1 MNNIKKIGLTALA
14 GSLVASSVSAAT
26 LSASGSAVMSFAGGD
41 SKATEG
47 QGWTMADSI
56 TFSASGDVN
65 DIGITL
71 SYELDGDDADGTTGG
86 SPQLDS
92 HSIAF
97 DLGDAGSL
105 TFHGHGGSSA
115 LGAKDDVMPA
125 AAEEPWD
132 ILPNAETDVI
142 GGAGGNNMFVYS
154 YAHESGV
161 TGTISY
167 VNAADAVTDVSSTSY
182 GVEFTGM
189 EGLTLGYAQQ
199 DVETVT
205 GTKGDESTMYATY
218 AIGGFTVGIQLS
230 ENDMESGT
238 DYESTGIGISYQVN
252 DDLSISYGAHEL
264 EAVGTTNPDQETAA
278 LGVAYTMGSLAISAS
293 MHDGDNITNSAT
305 DANQREKY
313 SLGLTFNF

>member
-1 MNNIKKIGLTALA
+1 MKKIGLTALA

-26 LSASGSAVMSFAGGD
+26 LTATGSAGLSYTGGD
-41 SKATEG
+41 EKKTQG
-47 QGWTMADSI
+47 QGWTMGDSI
-56 TFSASGDVN
+56 TMSASGDVN
-65 DIGITL
+65 DIGVTL
-71 SYELDGDDADGTTGG
+71 SFEIDNDDTGG
-86 SPQLDS
+86 GDVYDS

-125 AAEEPWD
+125 AWEEPWD
-132 ILPNAETDVI
+132 ILTNAETNVI
-142 GGAGGNNMFVYS
+142 GGAGGDNMFVYS
-154 YAHESGV
+154 YAHESGL

-167 VNAADAVTDVSSTSY
+167 VNAANAVTDVSSTSY

-199 DVETVT
+199 DVEVTT
-205 GTKGDESTMYATY
+205 GTKGDESTMYAKY
-218 AIGGFTVGIQLS
+218 AIGGITVGIQMS

-252 DDLSISYGAHEL
+252 DDLTVSYGAHEI
-264 EAVGTTNPDQETAA
+264 EAVGSGNPDQETAA
-278 LGVAYTMGSLAISAS
+278 IGISYTMGSLSIGAAV
-293 MHDGDNITNSAT
+293 HDGDNIQNSSADT
-305 DANQREKY
+305 NQREKY

>member
-1 MNNIKKIGLTALA
+1 MNDIKKIGLTALA
-14 GSLVASSVSAAT
+14 GSLVAGSVSAAEM
-26 LSASGSAVMSFAGGD
+26 SVSGSAGMSFTGGD
-41 SKATEG
+41 EKKTEG
-47 QGWTMADSI
+47 QGWTMGDSL

-65 DIGITL
+65 DIGVTL
-71 SYELDGDDADGTTGG
+71 SIEIDNDDTGG
-86 SPQLDS
+86 GDVYDS

-97 DLGDAGSL
+97 DLGDAGNL

-115 LGAKDDVMPA
+115 LGAKDDVMPTA
-125 AAEEPWD
+125 NEEPWD
-132 ILPNAETDVI
+132 IITGAEAHVI
-142 GGAGGNNMFVYS
+142 GGAGGDNMFVYS

-161 TGTISY
+161 TGTVSY

-252 DDLSISYGAHEL
+252 DDLSVSYGSHEL

-278 LGVAYTMGSLAISAS
+278 IGVAYTMGSLAISAS
-293 MHDGDNITNSAT
+293 MHDGDNITNSST

>member
-26 LSASGSAVMSFAGGD
+26 MSVTGSAGMSYTGGD
-41 SKATEG
+41 SKATQG
-47 QGWTMADSI
+47 QGWTMGDSI

-65 DIGITL
+65 DIGVTL
-71 SYELDGDDADGTTGG
+71 TLELDGDDAAGG
-86 SPQLDS
+86 ATANQQFDNQ
-92 HSIAF
+92 SIAF

-125 AAEEPWD
+125 AWEEPWD
-132 ILPNAETDVI
+132 ILPSAETNLI
-142 GGAGGNNMFVYS
+142 GGAGGDNMFVYS
-154 YAHESGV
+154 YAHDSGI
-161 TGTISY
+161 TGTVSY
-167 VNAADAVTDVSSTSY
+167 VNAANAVTDVSSTSY

-199 DVETVT
+199 DVEVTT
-205 GTKGDESTMYATY
+205 GTKGDESTMYAKY
-218 AIGGFTVGIQLS
+218 AIGGITVGIQMS
-230 ENDMESGT
+230 ENDMASGT
-238 DYESTGIGISYQVN
+238 DYESTGFGVSYQVN
-252 DDLSISYGAHEL
+252 DDLTLSYGAHEI
-264 EAVGTTNPDQETAA
+264 EAVGSGNPDQETSA
-278 LGVAYTMGSLAISAS
+278 LGVSYTMGSLSIGAA

>member
-26 LSASGSAVMSFAGGD
+26 LTATGSAGMSYTGGD
-41 SKATEG
+41 SKATQG
-47 QGWTMADSI
+47 QGWTMGDSI
-56 TFSASGDVN
+56 TMSASGDVN
-65 DIGITL
+65 DIGVTL
-71 SYELDGDDADGTTGG
+71 SIEIDNDDTGG
-86 SPQLDS
+86 GDVYDS

-125 AAEEPWD
+125 AWEEPWD
-132 ILPNAETDVI
+132 ILVGAEANLI
-142 GGAGGNNMFVYS
+142 GGAGGDNMFVYS
-154 YAHESGV
+154 YAHESGI
-161 TGTISY
+161 TGTVSY

-182 GVEFTGM
+182 GIEYTGM
-189 EGLTLGYAQQ
+189 EGLTVGYAQQ
-199 DVETVT
+199 DVEVT
-205 GTKGDESTMYATY
+205 TNTKGDESTMYAKY
-218 AIGGFTVGIQLS
+218 AIGGITVGIQMS
-230 ENDMESGT
+230 ENDMETGT

-252 DDLSISYGAHEL
+252 DDLTVSYGAHEI
-264 EAVGTTNPDQETAA
+264 EAVGSGNPDQETAA
-278 LGVAYTMGSLAISAS
+278 LGVSYTMGSLSIGAA

-305 DANQREKY
+305 DANQREIY